1 MEKFSLSQTL
11 WTSFIYGNKRDPM
24 YGPSWTFSTLA
35 QIFFFLTVCDIMR
48 KPYEKYYDF
57 KDPLELENESQGAID
72 QSLEKQKYKKRL
84 AAKEFMEE
92 K

>member
-1 MEKFSLSQTL
+1 
-11 WTSFIYGNKRDPM
+11 M

-35 QIFFFLTVCDIMR
+35 QIFVFFSLLEIMR
-48 KPYEKYYDF
+48 KPYEKYYGF
-57 KDPLELENESQGAID
+57 KDPLDLQEDESSGLID

-84 AAKEFMEE
+84 PSKEFMVE